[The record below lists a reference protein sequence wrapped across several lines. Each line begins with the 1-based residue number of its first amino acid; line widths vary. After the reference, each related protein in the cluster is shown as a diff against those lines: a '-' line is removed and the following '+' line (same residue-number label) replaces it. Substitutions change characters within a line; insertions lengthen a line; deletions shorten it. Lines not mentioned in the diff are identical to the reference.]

1 MDNCKTTHTHSDTP
15 AGKLLLA
22 IEHLDL
28 CVGDAPVIR
37 DLNLH
42 VHHGEIICL
51 LGASGCGKTTVLR
64 AIAGFIRPTNG
75 VITLDGA
82 LTANPDYLVPPE
94 KRHVGM
100 IFQDYALFPHLT
112 IRENLAFGLKS
123 LEKPVREQRIT
134 HYFSNL
140 DVCLRRELQRQLRS
154 ALQKENMTAILV
166 THDQEEAFAMADRIG
181 LLAFGQLQQL
191 ASPYTLY
198 HEPANRYVA
207 SFIGLG
213 SFITASVADQHHLD
227 TEVGVIESRAP
238 LTRPRGHRMD
248 MLLRPDDILPNPE
261 ANIQACVQRKI
272 FKGASTLYTLTL
284 ANGTV
289 LEAIFP
295 SHYDYPV
302 GSYIHIDIKANHVI
316 VFDTAPENI

>member
-123 LEKPVREQRIT
+123 LDKPVREQRIT
-134 HYFSNL
+134 HYLNL
-140 DVCLRRELQRQLRS
+140 
-154 ALQKENMTAILV
+154 
-166 THDQEEAFAMADRIG
+166 
-181 LLAFGQLQQL
+181 
-191 ASPYTLY
+191 
-198 HEPANRYVA
+198 
-207 SFIGLG
+207 
-213 SFITASVADQHHLD
+213 
-227 TEVGVIESRAP
+227 
-238 LTRPRGHRMD
+238 
-248 MLLRPDDILPNPE
+248 
-261 ANIQACVQRKI
+261 
-272 FKGASTLYTLTL
+272 
-284 ANGTV
+284 
-289 LEAIFP
+289 
-295 SHYDYPV
+295 
-302 GSYIHIDIKANHVI
+302 
-316 VFDTAPENI
+316 